1 MDPNENPFS
10 SKYLT
15 TNVSNTYWFLFV
27 LCIGL
32 LVIAALLGFRQ
43 RANVGPVGLQGTE
56 GLKGPT
62 GPPGRFEAAQ
72 GPTGP
77 SGYRG
82 LRGPIG
88 DVGPKG
94 NPGPATTFL
103 NVNIYSTGSNE
114 SPSGLFVPLQGTEST
129 TYDVDLTFPEADP
142 FTLGSVNTSYVDF
155 LVNGVQQ
162 NPDVT
167 ITQVGNTVSFDFTL
181 VNGPAGPSG
190 IQGPTGP
197 LGPTGPMGPTGPSGQ
212 SVTGI
217 QGPTGPAGISGPYGY
232 SYDTWLYYL
241 TPGISGNGTTPLVLT
256 NINGIVDNL
265 PWSNIA
271 VASPT
276 GYSPAMNDL
285 GEWTCPRAGVYRF
298 NICISI
304 QTGNATEGY
313 YIMYRNEDFW
323 YEQALAVNN
332 AGVNIFTYTLLANLG
347 DVFKFIGFVP
357 NNVYNT
363 QAISVTA
370 FTNESFWHIQRIGNF
385 NNPTSITGISI

>member
-129 TYDVDLTFPEADP
+129 TYDVDLTFPEADI
-142 FTLGSVNTSYVDF
+142 FTLGSVNTSYLDF

-217 QGPTGPAGISGPYGY
+217 QGPTGPAGLSGPYGY
-232 SYDTWLYYL
+232 SYDTWLYTL
-241 TPGISGNGTTPLVLT
+241 RSPFNDGTCQLLLRQWQSFLGDQVNIPWGEIPPLA
-256 NINGIVDNL
+256 D
-265 PWSNIA
+265 
-271 VASPT
+271 PT
-276 GYSPAMNDL
+276 GYPFAMTPIGN
-285 GEWTCPRAGVYRF
+285 WVCPRAGVYRI
-298 NICISI
+298 NMCLSI
-304 QTGNATEGY
+304 QTGNPNVAY
-313 YIMYRNEDFW
+313 YILFRNDDFW
-323 YEQALAVNN
+323 YEQGIVANSP
-332 AGVNIFTYTLLANLG
+332 GVNVVTYTVLANLG
-347 DVFKFIGFVP
+347 DVFRFRPAVP
-357 NNVYNT
+357 NN
-363 QAISVTA
+363 IPFMVTA
-370 FTNESFWHIQRIGNF
+370 FSAESFLFIQRIGNF
-385 NNPTSITGISI
+385 NNPTSITGITS